1 MREIRDV
8 EAKTWWVY
16 IIATARGSLYT
27 GITLE
32 PERRFREHMAT
43 FLGTPGARGAKY
55 FRSVRPLAIVYR
67 QAFANRGDATRC
79 ERAIKKMPL
88 PQKRQL
94 IDNDSNPA
102 NRSDV
107 FTSSP

>member
-1 MREIRDV
+1 MN
-8 EAKTWWVY
+8 AKTWWVY

-32 PERRFREHMAT
+32 PERRFCEHMAT

-55 FRSVRPLAIVYR
+55 FRSVQPLAIVYR
-67 QAFANRGDATRC
+67 RAFANRGDATSC

-88 PQKRQL
+88 SQKRQL
-94 IDNDSNPA
+94 IDNGNDSKPP
-102 NRSDV
+102 NRSGAV
-107 FTSSP
+107 TSGHKP